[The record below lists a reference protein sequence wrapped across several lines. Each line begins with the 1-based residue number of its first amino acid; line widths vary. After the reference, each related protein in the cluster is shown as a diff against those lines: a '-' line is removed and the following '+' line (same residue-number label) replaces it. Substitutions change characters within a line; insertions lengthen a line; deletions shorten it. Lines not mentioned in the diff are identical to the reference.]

1 MIKFNNSLISAQKID
16 ISQIPV
22 VSDDGLNLDFE
33 TKKEIFYRLLE
44 AHRLAKA
51 NVEVGNITNRGF
63 ATYVCTNADKWSL
76 GTNFNNSRNDISSVC
91 GERSAILSAYNHA
104 LVSYMKNPQNGFDFK
119 IKYLCM
125 SSNIDIN
132 EYYDFIVPCEDC
144 LSWLNTNRCFDEN
157 TLIFSFVRKSDGILK
172 ISATKLADLLPYKTV
187 ITSNNYFENK
197 PVNYTEKAKKS
208 AVEQKIDALII
219 KKMLSK
225 THELYKTQN
234 LANISGQNIAASIL
248 FDDEILTLN
257 KIDWTKRWFVEPL
270 EHVCAKAIQKTN
282 GKLFIKAICYFG
294 DEYNNSDIK
303 DGVVSIKTL
312 GRIRQKHATS
322 DTLLILNLNNEILV
336 TTVGEYLPKKFV
348 QGYKI

>member
-1 MIKFNNSLISAQKID
+1 MIKFNNSLINAQEID

-63 ATYVCTNADKWSL
+63 ATYVCTNRDKWSL

-157 TLIFSFVRKSDGILK
+157 TLIFSFVRKGDGILK
-172 ISATKLADLLPYKTV
+172 ISATKLADLLPYKIV

-197 PVNYTEKAKKS
+197 PVNYTEKAQKS
-208 AVEQKIDALII
+208 AVEQKIDTLII

-248 FDDEILTLN
+248 FDDEILTSN

-270 EHVCAKAIQKTN
+270 EHICAKAIQKTN

-312 GRIRQKHATS
+312 GRIRQKHATC
-322 DTLLILNLNNEILV
+322 DTILILNLNNEILV